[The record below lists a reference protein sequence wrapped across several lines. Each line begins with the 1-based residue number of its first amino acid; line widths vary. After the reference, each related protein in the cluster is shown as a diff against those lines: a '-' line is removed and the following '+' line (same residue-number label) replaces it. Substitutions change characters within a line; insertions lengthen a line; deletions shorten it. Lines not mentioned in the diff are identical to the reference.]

1 MRCHANPCN
10 ISLVAELADAGLER
24 MMDKGRT
31 AATGRVSMGEDE
43 ISEAGRTARFE
54 QWEKLGVDAIR
65 ADLETT
71 GGHRLVGGPPVV
83 RRLAWEW
90 VRMKQAERPVS
101 LADLVPSDS
110 LADTVAAALRESTPR
125 PSTPKPSATPPPS
138 APPDELL
145 ILRPNFHGVGINLK
159 ELGRR
164 TSKWAR
170 KWWQQRRS

>member
-1 MRCHANPCN
+1 
-10 ISLVAELADAGLER
+10 
-24 MMDKGRT
+24 
-31 AATGRVSMGEDE
+31 MGEDE

-54 QWEKLGVDAIR
+54 QWEKLGVDVIR

-71 GGHRLVGGPPVV
+71 GGHRFVGGPPAV

-90 VRMKQAERPVS
+90 VRIKQAERPGS

-110 LADTVAAALRESTPR
+110 LADTVAAALHESTPQ
-125 PSTPKPSATPPPS
+125 PSTPEPSTTPPPP
-138 APPDELL
+138 APPAELL
-145 ILRPNFHGVGINLK
+145 SLRPNFHGIGIDLK

-164 TSKWAR
+164 AR